1 LAPKP
6 LLVDDR
12 VLVALV
18 VGERL
23 PITRRAEVFTTSYFY
38 FRACRAV
45 AVGLGGHLSGP
56 FKDLDPGHRDAALG
70 QLLMLPDEVGLPDPR
85 GLVPVMVEV
94 QRRHP
99 ILNVLNTEAAAAALL
114 LGATLLLSPPTAAG
128 QLGAVLPLESIA
140 SRTVDLP

>member
-1 LAPKP
+1 LPVSP
-6 LLVDDR
+6 LLIDDR

-18 VGERL
+18 AGERL
-23 PITRRAEVFTTSYFY
+23 PITRRAQVFTTSYFY

-45 AVGLGGHLSGP
+45 VVGLGGHLSGP
-56 FKDLDPGHRDAALG
+56 FKDLDPDRRTAALG
-70 QLLMLPDEVGLPDPR
+70 QLLTLPDEVGLPDPR

-99 ILNVLNTEAAAAALL
+99 TLNVLNTEAAAAALML
-114 LGATLLLSPPTAAG
+114 EASMVLSPPTAAG
-128 QLGAVLPLESIA
+128 QLAAVLPLESIA